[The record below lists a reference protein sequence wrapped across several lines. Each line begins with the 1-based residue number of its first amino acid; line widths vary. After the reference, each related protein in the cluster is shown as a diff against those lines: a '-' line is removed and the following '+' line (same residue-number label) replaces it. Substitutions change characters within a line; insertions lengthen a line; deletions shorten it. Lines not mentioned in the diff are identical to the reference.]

1 MKVDETDNEHFDIL
15 WSDTAVPPEK
25 LQKLKPYQWVN
36 HFPGMHALA
45 RKNNLGKNLYKMN
58 KVYPDEYNFYPS
70 TWMLPTDASD
80 LRLYI

>member
-1 MKVDETDNEHFDIL
+1 
-15 WSDTAVPPEK
+15 
-25 LQKLKPYQWVN
+25 
-36 HFPGMHALA
+36 MHALA